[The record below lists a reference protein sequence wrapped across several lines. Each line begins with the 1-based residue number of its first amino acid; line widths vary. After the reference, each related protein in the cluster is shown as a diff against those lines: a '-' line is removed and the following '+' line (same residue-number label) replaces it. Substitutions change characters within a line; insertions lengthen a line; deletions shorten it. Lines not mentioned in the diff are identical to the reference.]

1 MKLSL
6 IIPIYNAESFLPR
19 LFENIEAQDLFKDDE
34 ELGEV
39 IFVNDESPDHSA
51 EVIKEYRKRHP
62 NWVRLISQKNQG
74 QHIARNTGILAAKG
88 DYIAFMDQD
97 DAYTLGGLSILLDTA
112 LKNDVDIV
120 RGCAKWPEDESFLDW
135 KTYLND
141 KLEGVTRYNGWDFII
156 RTNGLCYTT
165 MVWCSVYR
173 RKFIIENNIL
183 FPKDV
188 RYFED
193 GAYNW
198 ELMLHNPSVVTISN
212 IVYLWIQRPQSESHN
227 DSMDHR
233 ARRESMAEQLA
244 VFMLGLYRNYETNVA
259 LPLAIKLMLK
269 EVYYWTCYK
278 YLGTLVKFRGLT
290 KGEIEPTIKRL
301 KEEGVYP
308 YPHRFPKDLPEGYP
322 TSLRYRVMWR
332 LMSYEWILKL
342 MLRLRTRKVPL
353 NLPNSQLSVNRP
365 NKN

>member
-97 DAYTLGGLSILLDTA
+97 DAYTSGGLKVLLDIA
-112 LKNDVDIV
+112 QRENVDVV
-120 RGCAKWPEDESFLDW
+120 RGNAEWPEEQFFIKWKEYTNDEVVES
-135 KTYLND
+135 KKY
-141 KLEGVTRYNGWDFII
+141 KGWDFIVE
-156 RTNGLCYTT
+156 TNGLCYTT
-165 MVWCSVYR
+165 MVWCTVYR
-173 RKFIIENNIL
+173 REFIIDNNVL
-183 FPKDV
+183 FPEEV

-198 ELMLHNPSVVTISN
+198 KLMLCNPIVVTVPN
-212 IVYLWIQRPQSESHN
+212 VVYLWIQRPLSESHN
-227 DSMDHR
+227 ESIEHR
-233 ARRESMAEQLA
+233 VRRESLAESLA
-244 VFMLGLYRNYETNVA
+244 VFMGSIEKDYSGNLK
-259 LPLAIKLMLK
+259 LPSAIRKRLIFGK
-269 EVYYWTCYK
+269 YWSCYK
-278 YLGTLVKFRGLT
+278 YLGTLVKLRGLT
-290 KGEIEPTIKRL
+290 KDQIGSTIKRI
-301 KEEGVYP
+301 KEEGIYP
-308 YPHRFPKDLPEGYP
+308 YPHRFPKDLSEGYP

-353 NLPNSQLSVNRP
+353 NLPN
-365 NKN
+365 KK